1 MRERNIVTRTFDR
14 LFVLGRP
21 ASGKSEFLDF
31 MKKISDAERAERFHI
46 GKMKILDDFVWLWE
60 HFEEDDMWEE
70 LIGKRFHSER
80 LEHGYMNSPEI
91 FDLTMK
97 KFNHLISRDFLDKE
111 DFYKDH
117 TLLIEFARGGE
128 KPYKNALSLLL
139 PEIFQRAAILYIEVR
154 GEESVRRNN
163 ARYKEKLKHSILAHK
178 VPDEVM
184 ARYYKEDDWK
194 MLTEKRDDG
203 FLTLKGAKLPFVTMN
218 NEPESVDPSVLGCR
232 YEAALSH
239 LWGLFSGMRT

>member
-1 MRERNIVTRTFDR
+1 MPKTFDR

-46 GKMKILDDFVWLWE
+46 GQMKILDDFVWLWE

-97 KFNHLISRDFLDKE
+97 KFDHRIMRDYLD
-111 DFYKDH
+111 DNNFYKDH

-128 KPYKNALSLLL
+128 KPYRAALELLS
-139 PEIFQRAAILYIEVR
+139 PKIFNRAAILYIDVR

-163 ARYKEKLKHSILAHK
+163 ARYQEKLKHSVLAHK
-178 VPDEVM
+178 VPDKVM
-184 ARYYKEDDWK
+184 DRYYKEDDWAP
-194 MLTEKRDDG
+194 LTNKKSDG
-203 FLTLKGAKLPFVTMN
+203 FLTIKEAKLPFVTMN
-218 NEPESVDPSVLGCR
+218 NEPESVDAGVLGLR
-232 YEAALSH
+232 YETALSR
-239 LWGLFSGMRT
+239 LWELFAGMGV